1 MLPHIY
7 ICFCH
12 LFIQNVAWKPGND
25 FILHQNQKR
34 KRSKVLKLYK
44 NVFHIWQEIVTF
56 YVHIAFNSDISF
68 QFKCLLILNIL
79 DLWTDKVKLFLSDV
93 HLCTVV
99 RLTQFCSSKEDKLK
113 ILSQSIRLL
122 IHQTRKKSRLLV
134 RSLQPRF
141 LWTSE
146 GKKIIKFIFGS
157 GKKCFGLNYIFLQAG
172 ISARPL

>member
-79 DLWTDKVKLFLSDV
+79 DLWTDKIKLFLSDV

-141 LWTSE
+141 LGTFE
-146 GKKIIKFIFGS
+146 GKKS
-157 GKKCFGLNYIFLQAG
+157 
-172 ISARPL
+172 